1 MTGLVQEAVP
11 ELLLGD
17 PGRIRQVLINLVGN
31 AVKVR
36 PAARLLVLR
45 ARHRA
50 WFLLTDVRSALQMC
64 VIYARHGP
72 ASELLP

>member
-1 MTGLVQEAVP
+1 MRQKDLELTGLVQDAVP

-36 PAARLLVLR
+36 PAAPLLVS
-45 ARHRA
+45 
-50 WFLLTDVRSALQMC
+50 SAKSGLIPSC
-64 VIYARHGP
+64 
-72 ASELLP
+72 